1 MKSTLV
7 ALLLL
12 VASSSWAGIGVVAE
26 HKGTGC
32 QVERNKTKMSG
43 NKGAAIESMDT
54 YVTSSCSSNITFK
67 DDTKVRVTE
76 NSRLVIDDFVYD
88 PKNSDAGKL
97 VMKVG
102 MGTVRYASGQIA
114 KNNPQ
119 QVNIKTPT
127 ATVAV
132 RGTDFTMT
140 VDEAGQSL
148 ILLLPSCKDP
158 ADIKTYE
165 LEEQRCKVGSIDVTT
180 SAGSVTLNQAFQGT
194 YVQSATQTPTPPAI
208 INTVESKIGNNLIL
222 VRPVE
227 IQRAITISGKSKRD
241 LELEELEAEA
251 QRQIT
256 KRVTQ
261 EAPAAEIVS
270 DYTFASGKRG
280 CNPQT
285 GICVAWDKA
294 SEPEIKNRGRAVAF
308 RSNEMHYAEVKTEG
322 SVSNTSVIIIHDD
335 TLASEFIGT
344 GEATSNMVTIKQN
357 SGVLKR

>member
-97 VMKVG
+97 AMKVG

-158 ADIKTYE
+158 ADVKTYE
-165 LEEQRCKVGSIDVTT
+165 LEEQRCKVGSIEVST
-180 SAGSVTLNQAFQGT
+180 SIGTVTLNQAFQGT
-194 YVQSATQTPTPPAI
+194 YVQSATQAPTPPAI

-222 VRPVE
+222 VKPME
-227 IQRAITISGKSKRD
+227 IQRAIAAAGKSQRD

-251 QRQIT
+251 QRQMMQ
-256 KRVTQ
+256 RLAQ
-261 EAPAAEIVS
+261 DAPKPVVISE
-270 DYTFASGKRG
+270 YTYASGKKN
-280 CNPQT
+280 CNPST
-285 GICVAWDKA
+285 GICVVWDKA
-294 SEPEIKNRGRAVAF
+294 SEEEMKNRGRGIAF
-308 RSNEMHYAEVKTEG
+308 RTNEMHYAEVKTEG
-322 SVSNTSVIIIHDD
+322 AVSNTSVTIIHDD
-335 TLASEFIGT
+335 KFASEFIGT
-344 GEATSNMVTIKQN
+344 GEATSNTVIIKQN
-357 SGVLKR
+357 SGVLRR